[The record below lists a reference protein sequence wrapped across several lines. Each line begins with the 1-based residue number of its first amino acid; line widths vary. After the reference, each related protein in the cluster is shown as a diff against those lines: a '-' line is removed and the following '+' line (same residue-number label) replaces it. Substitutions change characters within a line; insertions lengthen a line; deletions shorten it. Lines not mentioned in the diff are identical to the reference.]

1 MIEFDVWIWE
11 QNLCLQV
18 MSNNQYKS
26 VIHRVVTNTEE
37 ERISIDCVAQPP
49 WDFPLSTC
57 PELID
62 EDHPQIYKPI
72 IGKEYQAVKLEGHVC
87 RPQKF
92 FTVAGDAHLEL
103 RHAAGNVFSS
113 TSDPSVV
120 AARAWSW
127 WQQDFFKLITQTK
140 SPPSHPTEKKPKK
153 TKKITKLF
161 WMRSFFLWICRKF
174 EEEDVF
180 SSAVC
185 SHSNTYIST
194 SSASSN
200 SPTQR
205 TLVCYPSPVFLLLWD

>member
-11 QNLCLQV
+11 QNVCLQV

-37 ERISIDCVAQPP
+37 ERISIDCIAQPP
-49 WDFPLSTC
+49 WDFPLCTC

-103 RHAAGNVFSS
+103 RHAAGNVFTS

-127 WQQDFFKLITQTK
+127 WQQDFFKLITQTTN
-140 SPPSHPTEKKPKK
+140 PPSHPTKNIIQNNH
-153 TKKITKLF
+153 KIVLNAKF
-161 WMRSFFLWICRKF
+161 VLWICRKF
-174 EEEDVF
+174 EEEDLF

-194 SSASSN
+194 SFASSN